1 MKKYIP
7 HEIEQKW
14 QQKWAEIG
22 LYESKIDR
30 HAIARDDKRKYYVL
44 AEFSYPS
51 GDLHM
56 GHWFTWGG
64 ADIFARFKRLQGY
77 NVFFPNGFDAFGL
90 PAENAAIKRGI
101 HPRDWT
107 YDNIERMKKQY
118 STMGA
123 SFSFDHQVVTCDSNY
138 YKWNQWYFLRM
149 FEKGL
154 AYRGEYMS
162 NWCESCQTVLANE
175 GVEAGKCWRCG
186 TEVVQK
192 AVKQWFF
199 KITEYADRLIWPEP
213 DPKTGLSNGVD
224 WPQSVREGQNAW
236 IGRSAGL
243 QIEFKVQSS
252 KFKIEVFTSYPETIY
267 GVTYLVLAPEHP
279 LVEKITTPEQLEDV
293 KNYTKQAQKK
303 LEQER
308 KALDKE
314 KTGVFTGVYA
324 INPVNGEKMPVW
336 VADYVLATYGT
347 GAVMGV
353 PGSDL
358 RDYAFAKTY
367 SLPISKVIGSSAND
381 ISAIETEADV
391 LFSGVM
397 VNSGQFSGL
406 ATPDPAREK
415 IMDYLE
421 EEGWGRRK
429 VEYHLHDWSVS
440 RQRYWGAPVPIIH
453 CDPPAGGCGVVPV
466 PYEDLPVELPYE
478 VDYTPKGKAPLAT
491 NEEWLNVKCPKCKGS
506 AKRDPETLDTFVDS
520 SWYFFRYLNPDLENA
535 PFDIETARKIMPVD
549 IYFGGAEHTLGH
561 TLYSRFFTKFTKDLG
576 MIDFDEYA
584 LRRINHGI
592 VLGPDGNKMSKSI
605 GNVVN
610 PDEEVKKFG
619 ADATRV
625 YLAFFMPYEGTGPW
639 VSERIWGTYRFIE
652 RVWEMFERVSLDD
665 RGSMI
670 EGSALKMEH
679 REVDTESL
687 YQMHRTIKKVTED
700 IENIR
705 FNTAVA
711 SLMEWLNYLT
721 SKGKGERGKGKVTVE
736 EYKTFLILLA
746 PFAPHVTEELWQT
759 VILNEV
765 KDLDSSSDGHRTQND
780 RFNSI
785 HNQAWSVY
793 EEKYLVQAQVKI
805 PVQVNGKLRDFLI
818 VDSSLLENQKEI
830 EERAFASEKI
840 KKYLNGNNPK
850 KTIYIPGKMLSI
862 VT

>member
-1 MKKYIP
+1 MSGLMVILP
-7 HEIEQKW
+7 EI
-14 QQKWAEIG
+14 
-22 LYESKIDR
+22 
-30 HAIARDDKRKYYVL
+30 DDYL
-44 AEFSYPS
+44 
-51 GDLHM
+51 
-56 GHWFTWGG
+56 
-64 ADIFARFKRLQGY
+64 
-77 NVFFPNGFDAFGL
+77 PND
-90 PAENAAIKRGI
+90 
-101 HPRDWT
+101 
-107 YDNIERMKKQY
+107 
-118 STMGA
+118 
-123 SFSFDHQVVTCDSNY
+123 
-138 YKWNQWYFLRM
+138 
-149 FEKGL
+149 
-154 AYRGEYMS
+154 
-162 NWCESCQTVLANE
+162 
-175 GVEAGKCWRCG
+175 
-186 TEVVQK
+186 
-192 AVKQWFF
+192 
-199 KITEYADRLIWPEP
+199 
-213 DPKTGLSNGVD
+213 
-224 WPQSVREGQNAW
+224 EGQ
-236 IGRSAGL
+236 S
-243 QIEFKVQSS
+243 
-252 KFKIEVFTSYPETIY
+252 
-267 GVTYLVLAPEHP
+267 
-279 LVEKITTPEQLEDV
+279 
-293 KNYTKQAQKK
+293 
-303 LEQER
+303 
-308 KALDKE
+308 
-314 KTGVFTGVYA
+314 
-324 INPVNGEKMPVW
+324 
-336 VADYVLATYGT
+336 
-347 GAVMGV
+347 
-353 PGSDL
+353 
-358 RDYAFAKTY
+358 
-367 SLPISKVIGSSAND
+367 
-381 ISAIETEADV
+381 
-391 LFSGVM
+391 
-397 VNSGQFSGL
+397 
-406 ATPDPAREK
+406 
-415 IMDYLE
+415 
-421 EEGWGRRK
+421 
-429 VEYHLHDWSVS
+429 
-440 RQRYWGAPVPIIH
+440 
-453 CDPPAGGCGVVPV
+453 
-466 PYEDLPVELPYE
+466 
-478 VDYTPKGKAPLAT
+478 PLAKA
-491 NEEWLNVKCPKCKGS
+491 ESWVNVKCPKCKGS